1 MRELTFNE
9 LSAVSGA
16 SAVSDA
22 VTFAG
27 DAFNFVA
34 DRLASSVLGGVAA
47 AAIGGSIGYLHGA
60 DAMGVFGLG
69 IIGQLV
75 GAVGGAVIG
84 GVGGVVGGLLV
95 PLSYSFPL
103 AVEAARALIGGQL

>member
-1 MRELTFNE
+1 MAPMRW
-9 LSAVSGA
+9 
-16 SAVSDA
+16 
-22 VTFAG
+22 
-27 DAFNFVA
+27 AF
-34 DRLASSVLGGVAA
+34 
-47 AAIGGSIGYLHGA
+47 
-60 DAMGVFGLG
+60 FGLG